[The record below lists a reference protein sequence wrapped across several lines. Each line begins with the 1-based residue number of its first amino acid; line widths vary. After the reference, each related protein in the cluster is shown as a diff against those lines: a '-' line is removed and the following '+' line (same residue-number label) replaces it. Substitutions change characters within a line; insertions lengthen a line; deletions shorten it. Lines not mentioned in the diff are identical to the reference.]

1 MAIAS
6 KIPESDGLEIY
17 GKSTVSWN
25 EVQGNTEIVEG
36 KPISVGL
43 AAYGMSGQLF
53 HAPFIYTNPHF
64 KLIAITERSKNLAQ
78 QRYPKTLI
86 YRDVETMLTN
96 DAIELVVINTPDS
109 THYEYAKKALLA
121 GKHVILEKPLTQTQ
135 AEAEELI
142 DIATRNQL
150 MISVFQNRRW
160 DSDFLTV
167 QKIIKSGRLGRL
179 VEFESTFPRYRNYI
193 VSNTWKESGSLGGGL
208 LYNLGAHIID
218 QAIQLFGMPESIY
231 SDYDCL
237 RTGGMVDDYFLMH
250 FIYSSK
256 VSHVKITLK
265 SSYLM
270 CYNEPRFVLHGTEGS
285 FVKYGLDPQEAQL
298 KTGNLPVG
306 DQWGTEN
313 SSIWGT
319 LYQQKGE
326 QLIKE
331 IIPSEKGDYHLFYDN
346 VYEHLRFGKPL
357 DTDARLIANGALRLI
372 ELAYAHNQE
381 TIKI

>member
-142 DIATRNQL
+142 DIATRN
-150 MISVFQNRRW
+150 S
-160 DSDFLTV
+160 
-167 QKIIKSGRLGRL
+167 
-179 VEFESTFPRYRNYI
+179 
-193 VSNTWKESGSLGGGL
+193 
-208 LYNLGAHIID
+208 
-218 QAIQLFGMPESIY
+218 
-231 SDYDCL
+231 
-237 RTGGMVDDYFLMH
+237 
-250 FIYSSK
+250 
-256 VSHVKITLK
+256 
-265 SSYLM
+265 
-270 CYNEPRFVLHGTEGS
+270 
-285 FVKYGLDPQEAQL
+285 
-298 KTGNLPVG
+298 
-306 DQWGTEN
+306 
-313 SSIWGT
+313 
-319 LYQQKGE
+319 
-326 QLIKE
+326 
-331 IIPSEKGDYHLFYDN
+331 
-346 VYEHLRFGKPL
+346 
-357 DTDARLIANGALRLI
+357 
-372 ELAYAHNQE
+372 
-381 TIKI
+381 